1 MAKIYSPNKGYT
13 GVSAS
18 VAFSK
23 GVGETDDEHL
33 IEWFK
38 QQGYT
43 VTEATEEKPDN
54 DKKGTEEKPIDDMT
68 VDELKAYAEG
78 KEIDLSGLT
87 KKEDILNKVKAG
99 K

>member
-1 MAKIYSPNKGYT
+1 MVKIYSPNKSYT

-23 GVGETDDEHL
+23 GVGETENKHL

-38 QQGYT
+38 QHGYKVVEEAEQNQQT
-43 VTEATEEKPDN
+43 NTENEKPV
-54 DKKGTEEKPIDDMT
+54 DDMT

-78 KEIDLSGLT
+78 KNIDLTGLT
-87 KKEDILNKVKAG
+87 KKEDILNKIKAG

>member
-1 MAKIYSPNKGYT
+1 MAKVYSPNESYT

-23 GVGETDDEHL
+23 GVGETKDKHL
-33 IEWFK
+33 IQWFK
-38 QQGYT
+38 EHGYT
-43 VTEATEEKPDN
+43 VEEAEQNQQPNNAGEKSVD
-54 DKKGTEEKPIDDMT
+54 EMT

-78 KEIDLSGLT
+78 KDIDLTGLT
-87 KKEDILNKVKAG
+87 KKDDILNKIKVG

>member
-1 MAKIYSPNKGYT
+1 MYKISSPNTSYT

-23 GVGETDDEHL
+23 GVGLTGREDL
-33 IEWFK
+33 IPWFK
-38 QQGYT
+38 EHGYT
-43 VTEATEEKPDN
+43 VEEIKDEAKSVDE
-54 DKKGTEEKPIDDMT
+54 MT

-78 KEIDLSGLT
+78 KGIDLTGLT
-87 KKEDILNKVKAG
+87 KKEDILNKIKSATPNPKG

>member
-1 MAKIYSPNKGYT
+1 MAKILSPNKSYT

-18 VAFSK
+18 VAFAK
-23 GVGETDDEHL
+23 GVGETEDTHL

-38 QQGYT
+38 NHGYT
-43 VTEATEEKPDN
+43 VEEMSVEKTEPEKPV
-54 DKKGTEEKPIDDMT
+54 DDMT

-78 KEIDLSGLT
+78 KGIDLTGFT
-87 KKEDILNKVKAG
+87 KKDDILNKVKAG

>member
-1 MAKIYSPNKGYT
+1 MYKISSPNKEYT

-23 GVGETDDEHL
+23 GVGLTGKKEL
-33 IEWFK
+33 IPWFK
-38 QQGYT
+38 EHKYT
-43 VTEATEEKPDN
+43 VEEVPEEKSL
-54 DKKGTEEKPIDDMT
+54 DDMT
-68 VDELKAYAEG
+68 IDELKAYAEG
-78 KEIDLSGLT
+78 KGIDLTGLT

>member
-1 MAKIYSPNKGYT
+1 MAKICSPNKSYT

-23 GVGETDDEHL
+23 GIGETEDKHL

-38 QQGYT
+38 EHGYT
-43 VTEATEEKPDN
+43 IEETEQNQQSDN
-54 DKKGTEEKPIDDMT
+54 TGEKPIDEMT

-78 KEIDLSGLT
+78 KGIDLTGLT
-87 KKEDILNKVKAG
+87 KKDDILNKIKVG

>member
-1 MAKIYSPNKGYT
+1 MAKICSPNKSYT
-13 GVSAS
+13 GISAS

-23 GVGETDDEHL
+23 GIGETEDKHL

-38 QQGYT
+38 AHGYT
-43 VTEATEEKPDN
+43 VEEVKETEQTEEPDN
-54 DKKGTEEKPIDDMT
+54 SGEKSIDEMT

-78 KEIDLSGLT
+78 KGIDLTGLT
-87 KKEDILNKVKAG
+87 KKDDVLNKIKAG

>member
-1 MAKIYSPNKGYT
+1 MAKIYSPNKSYT

-18 VAFSK
+18 VAFAK
-23 GVGETDDEHL
+23 GVGETEDKHL

-38 QQGYT
+38 EHGYT
-43 VTEATEEKPDN
+43 VDETEPEKPV
-54 DKKGTEEKPIDDMT
+54 EEMT

-78 KEIDLSGLT
+78 KSIDLNGLT
-87 KKEDILNKVKAG
+87 KKEDILNKIKAG

>member
-1 MAKIYSPNKGYT
+1 MAKIYSPNESYT

-23 GVGETDDEHL
+23 GIGFTKDKHL

-38 QQGYT
+38 EHEYKVDETEDQQ
-43 VTEATEEKPDN
+43 KNDN
-54 DKKGTEEKPIDDMT
+54 GEKPIDNMT

-78 KEIDLSGLT
+78 EKIDLTGLT
-87 KKEDILNKVKAG
+87 KRDDILNKIRAG

>member
-18 VAFSK
+18 VAFFK
-23 GVGETDDEHL
+23 GVGETEDKRL

-38 QQGYT
+38 QHGYKVDEIEQNHQT
-43 VTEATEEKPDN
+43 NTENEKPVD
-54 DKKGTEEKPIDDMT
+54 EMT

-78 KEIDLSGLT
+78 KNIDLTGLT
-87 KKEDILNKVKAG
+87 KKEDILNKIKAG

>member
-1 MAKIYSPNKGYT
+1 MAKIYSPNESYV

-23 GVGETDDEHL
+23 GVGETEDKHL

-38 QQGYT
+38 QHGYK
-43 VTEATEEKPDN
+43 VDETEQNQQTN
-54 DKKGTEEKPIDDMT
+54 TGNEKPIDEMT

-78 KEIDLSGLT
+78 KNIDLTGLT
-87 KKEDILNKVKAG
+87 KKEDILNKIKAG

>member
-1 MAKIYSPNKGYT
+1 MAKIYSPNKSYT

-18 VAFSK
+18 VAFAK
-23 GVGETDDEHL
+23 GVGETEDKHL

-38 QQGYT
+38 EHGYT
-43 VTEATEEKPDN
+43 VDETEPEKSVEE
-54 DKKGTEEKPIDDMT
+54 MT

-78 KEIDLSGLT
+78 KSIDITGLT
-87 KKEDILNKVKAG
+87 KKEDILNKIKAG